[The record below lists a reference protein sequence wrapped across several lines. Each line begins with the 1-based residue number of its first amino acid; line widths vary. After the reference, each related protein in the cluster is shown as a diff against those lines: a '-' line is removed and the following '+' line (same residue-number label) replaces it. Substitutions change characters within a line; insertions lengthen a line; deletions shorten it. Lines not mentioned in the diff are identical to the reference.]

1 MKIATLHP
9 KDDTRNTAQLNI
21 EGIVED
27 FTKILGYNKT
37 AQNIISNGWISS
49 KNSII
54 IKAGLN
60 FYLKLQIL
68 WAFFFNSKLKPNNSR
83 IQTEK
88 AVGSVYREQTE
99 RNYSRATVPFNT

>member
-1 MKIATLHP
+1 VKIATLHP
-9 KDDTRNTAQLNI
+9 KVDARNTAQLNI

-37 AQNIISNGWISS
+37 AQNIISNGWISL

-54 IKAGLN
+54 KKAGLK

-68 WAFFFNSKLKPNNSR
+68 
-83 IQTEK
+83 
-88 AVGSVYREQTE
+88 
-99 RNYSRATVPFNT
+99 